1 MFITLDSP
9 HAEIPDP
16 VLDSLLAREEI
27 SIVDG
32 LLTLPGAPPASLA
45 SDRWE
50 RAVNSR
56 LEARLAERMRRTI
69 EGGAPDAGLTGH
81 CTTK

>member
-1 MFITLDSP
+1 MFITLDSLP
-9 HAEIPDP
+9 AEASDP

-32 LLTLPGAPPASLA
+32 LLALPGAPSASVGP
-45 SDRWE
+45 DRWA

-56 LEARLAERMRRTI
+56 LEARIAQRMRRTI
-69 EGGAPDAGLTGH
+69 GGAAPEAGLTDH
-81 CTTK
+81 WTTK